1 MKKVLFLFFL
11 FLISFCEFCFSQT
24 TKDEVPP
31 PPHPS
36 GTKIKI
42 PKDYREDPSYPG
54 SEKGWFKYLQSSNTI
69 SQVIDSAISKGIPKG
84 KYTVWIWFMVDKKGN
99 ISELK
104 SLTSN
109 GYGLEEGAMQIIRES
124 GKWIPGTNGKRKIA
138 TYRKQPITF
147 VISPVDNQN

>member
-1 MKKVLFLFFL
+1 MKKILFCLLLFSL
-11 FLISFCEFCFSQT
+11 SKLSLSQT
-24 TKDEVPP
+24 TKYEEPP
-31 PPHPS
+31 PPPPP

-42 PKDYREDPSYPG
+42 SKDYREDPSYPG

-84 KYTVWIWFMVDKKGN
+84 KYTVWIWFIVDKKGN

-138 TYRKQPITF
+138 TYRRQPITF
-147 VISPVDNQN
+147 VIGPLDNQN